1 MSKGILY
8 TCDLICYGVASPVAF
23 HDYISLLEKRS
34 GKVLKQY
41 IHRGFGLKTR
51 EGAKVA
57 GHVRSKPMEP
67 SLVSL
72 FNQGKLL
79 SMQISFS

>member
-23 HDYISLLEKRS
+23 NDYISLLEKRS

-41 IHRGFGLKTR
+41 IHRGFGLKR
-51 EGAKVA
+51 AKEQ
-57 GHVRSKPMEP
+57 K
-67 SLVSL
+67 L
-72 FNQGKLL
+72 FTKTER
-79 SMQISFS
+79 